1 MSMSQHLKIMK
12 KKMMRVKN
20 HRALPALSK
29 SRCCLADDV
38 FFAPMPDAAFTPH
51 PAAVFMGSQW
61 LNNRSPAAELH
72 PRGPYRLTATPHQN
86 R

>member
-1 MSMSQHLKIMK
+1 M
-12 KKMMRVKN
+12 
-20 HRALPALSK
+20 LSAK

-38 FFAPMPDAAFTPH
+38 FFAPMPDAAFPPH

>member
-1 MSMSQHLKIMK
+1 M
-12 KKMMRVKN
+12 
-20 HRALPALSK
+20 LSAK

-61 LNNRSPAAELH
+61 LNNRSPSL
-72 PRGPYRLTATPHQN
+72 YIDLCNCLILICSIQHQMKVN
-86 R
+86 LW